1 MYLCI
6 LYVYISAAIAQLEE
20 QYPSDNLIHD
30 RFDYDDDEVMHS
42 CISVYVMFTL
52 YIYYGDT
59 VLVFMLWTH
68 CIYIMVIL
76 Y

>member
-1 MYLCI
+1 MNLCI
-6 LYVYISAAIAQLEE
+6 LYVYISAAIAKLEE

-42 CISVYVMFTL
+42 CISVY
-52 YIYYGDT
+52 
-59 VLVFMLWTH
+59 
-68 CIYIMVIL
+68 IMVIL